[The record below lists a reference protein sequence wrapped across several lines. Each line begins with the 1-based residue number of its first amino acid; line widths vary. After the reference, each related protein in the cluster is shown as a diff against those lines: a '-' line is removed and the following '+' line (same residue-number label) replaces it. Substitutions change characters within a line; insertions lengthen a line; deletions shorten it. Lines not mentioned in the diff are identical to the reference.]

1 MPVVPGTSSHSGRGE
16 RGRAPGG
23 TFFAHRDLPIVRVLR
38 GRSLSRRSMSIPN
51 ASVSASI
58 ATLPSARAAIPTLA
72 AILAGRL
79 VAAEKSSFVVA
90 PRQDHAVLAARQE
103 FDAARRSDDVV
114 VGSVAADL
122 QRFGSEEVVGGFR
135 LSGGNDDVAMGRM
148 AGVVGVVCRQ
158 ASRIIV
164 SP

>member
-1 MPVVPGTSSHSGRGE
+1 
-16 RGRAPGG
+16 
-23 TFFAHRDLPIVRVLR
+23 
-38 GRSLSRRSMSIPN
+38 MSIPN

-122 QRFGSEEVVGGFR
+122 QRFGSEEFVLPSANDTVGR
-135 LSGGNDDVAMGRM
+135 EASGRQSPPDVAKEYTINLAISPYVSHKLRDLDCE
-148 AGVVGVVCRQ
+148 VV
-158 ASRIIV
+158 SFEK
-164 SP
+164 